1 MKIIVSGGFDA
12 ERIHQLEK
20 EGVPADAYGG
30 GSAFL
35 RGQYDFTAD
44 IIKVDGIETA
54 KIGRKF
60 RPNRRRRQVDL

>member
-1 MKIIVSGGFDA
+1 MDDPKRDQF
-12 ERIHQLEK
+12 EK
-20 EGVPADAYGG
+20 EGVPADAYGV

-60 RPNRRRRQVDL
+60 RPNRRLRQVDL